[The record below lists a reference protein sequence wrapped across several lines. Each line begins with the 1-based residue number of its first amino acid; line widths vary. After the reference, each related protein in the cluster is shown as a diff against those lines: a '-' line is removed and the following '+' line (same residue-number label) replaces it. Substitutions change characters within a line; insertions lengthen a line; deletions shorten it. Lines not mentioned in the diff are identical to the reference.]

1 MITVAL
7 GLTLVAAC
15 GNSTSASNSPHA
27 VHSALQATANQS
39 GLQLTLSLKGS
50 PSTFANNGSSTLT
63 PAQEQAILASQVN
76 VTVVPAP
83 GTTLASA
90 GSGGQLALAVTQGGN
105 SVVEVRVTGKPPTL
119 YARVDVAKLSSAYG
133 LDKGKVAQFRSEL
146 EKLGTQVTGLQA
158 LDNDQWVSLDVNA
171 LSTLAAAAGITLPSA
186 PQVVARIV
194 GAFFNQLNQAANI
207 QPTAAGQAQ
216 LTVNSQQLVS
226 GLAQAVAATPGVSG
240 LNKQA
245 SSLPQRAQNA
255 VPARS
260 ATVIV
265 TVGGGIVSNLQLSL
279 NQFDTA
285 HHLNGPAS
293 ANLAVSKAGSVPTP
307 SGATPI
313 NLGQLI
319 HALQGS
325 AAGS

>member
-1 MITVAL
+1 M
-7 GLTLVAAC
+7 
-15 GNSTSASNSPHA
+15 
-27 VHSALQATANQS
+27 S
-39 GLQLTLSLKGS
+39 GLS
-50 PSTFANNGSSTLT
+50 
-63 PAQEQAILASQVN
+63 
-76 VTVVPAP
+76 
-83 GTTLASA
+83 
-90 GSGGQLALAVTQGGN
+90 
-105 SVVEVRVTGKPPTL
+105 
-119 YARVDVAKLSSAYG
+119 
-133 LDKGKVAQFRSEL
+133 
-146 EKLGTQVTGLQA
+146 
-158 LDNDQWVSLDVNA
+158 
-171 LSTLAAAAGITLPSA
+171 
-186 PQVVARIV
+186 
-194 GAFFNQLNQAANI
+194 
-207 QPTAAGQAQ
+207 
-216 LTVNSQQLVS
+216 
-226 GLAQAVAATPGVSG
+226 
-240 LNKQA
+240 KQA